1 MSSPLSN
8 WKSYGLASVGTTVSS
23 LFHEANGMTSFWKRI
38 LGDDNTPYLLED
50 LDAWRSGQNIVCA
63 TVFHHVAYS
72 GIGGTYPNQP
82 EISSGRRVASCSSS
96 NP

>member
-1 MSSPLSN
+1 MSN
-8 WKSYGLASVGTTVSS
+8 WTLYGLAFVGTIAFSP
-23 LFHEANGMTSFWKRI
+23 FREANDMTSVWKRI
-38 LGDDNTPYLLED
+38 SGDDNTPYLLVG
-50 LDAWRSGQNIVCA
+50 LDAWRSGQNIAYA
-63 TVFHHVAYS
+63 TVFLHVAYS

>member
-1 MSSPLSN
+1 MSN
-8 WKSYGLASVGTTVSS
+8 WKSYGLAFDGTIAFSP
-23 LFHEANGMTSFWKRI
+23 FHEANGMTSSWKRI
-38 LGDDNTPYLLED
+38 SGDDNTPYLLVG
-50 LDAWRSGQNIVCA
+50 LDAWRSGQNIVYA
-63 TVFHHVAYS
+63 TVFRRVAYS

>member
-8 WKSYGLASVGTTVSS
+8 WKSYGLASVGTTAFSP
-23 LFHEANGMTSFWKRI
+23 FHEANDMTSFWKRI
-38 LGDDNTPYLLED
+38 SGDDNTPYLLVG
-50 LDAWRSGQNIVCA
+50 LDAWRSGQNIVYA
-63 TVFHHVAYS
+63 TVFLRVAYS

-82 EISSGRRVASCSSS
+82 EMSSGRRVTSYSSL